1 MIIQL
6 KEITESSWLVITEK
20 EQEKI
25 GLLSEGL
32 DGDLTLLSKG
42 GKVGFGDR
50 NEVVEFFAEPVFDNI
65 VVSSLTTDTEH
76 TVKGFPVDFAT
87 PFEADP
93 EDEVSDLPLY
103 TKTKTSKVYHC
114 AGYYCIRFPKG
125 WADAYCPKLA
135 TLKKYDYTGPFK
147 NELEAKSH
155 LTVCKNKEKR

>member
-25 GLLSEGL
+25 GLLSEGY

-42 GKVGFGDR
+42 GKVDFNDR
-50 NEVVEFFAEPVFDNI
+50 GEVTEFFAEPIFDNI
-65 VVSSLTTDTEH
+65 VVTSLATDTEH
-76 TVKGFPVDFAT
+76 TVKGYPVDFT
-87 PFEADP
+87 NPFEADP
-93 EDEVSDLPLY
+93 EDEISDLPLY
-103 TKTKTSKVYHC
+103 TKTKTSTVYHC

-125 WADAYCPKLA
+125 WADAYSPKLA
-135 TLKKYDYTGPFK
+135 TLEKYEYVGPFK

-155 LTVCKNKEKR
+155 LTICKNKEKR